1 LIVRGG
7 TVAIYRLEA
16 KVIGRTRGRSAC
28 AAAAYRAAE
37 RIVDRRS
44 GQVHDYARRGGVEHA
59 EILAPETAPAWVQ
72 DRAALWNAVE
82 AAETRRNAQLA
93 RELVLTLPRELTPE
107 QRLEAVRSFVSAE
120 LVSRGMVADL
130 AIHSGRTARD
140 GAEQPHA
147 HVMLTL
153 RAIGPEGL
161 AGNKVRVWNEVA
173 ALERWREQWGACLN
187 QALERAELS
196 ARVDHRSL
204 EAQRQEAERMADQ
217 ARTHGH
223 TAWADQFTLRAL
235 ELDRRPEP
243 KLGAAARL
251 EARGITT
258 EQGALVREVRA
269 EREERRSLVNELR
282 GWLTEKARQVAEQ
295 AYAFKDALRERLAGL
310 AGADLSSLRQAN
322 LEVALARSD
331 RGQEHLLTGQERSQV
346 VEHRTAEAERQ
357 RQAEQERARA
367 QEREGPRLR
376 RVRSLGLER

>member
-1 LIVRGG
+1 
-7 TVAIYRLEA
+7 
-16 KVIGRTRGRSAC
+16 
-28 AAAAYRAAE
+28 
-37 RIVDRRS
+37 
-44 GQVHDYARRGGVEHA
+44 HA
-59 EILAPETAPAWVQ
+59 EILAAETAPAWVQ

-82 AAETRRNAQLA
+82 TAETRRNAQLA

-153 RAIGPEGL
+153 RAISPEGL
-161 AGNKVRVWNEVA
+161 AGNKVRAWNEVA

-187 QALERAELS
+187 QALEHAELS

-243 KLGAAARL
+243 KLGVAARL

-269 EREERRSLVNELR
+269 EREERRSLGNELG
-282 GWLTEKARQVAEQ
+282 GWLTGKGRTGGGGASACVQGCAGGAFGRARRCRSEQPPSGELGGGVSTVGSRPGTPSDRPGAIAGGGAPDRGGRASETSRTGARTSTGARGSAAETDTESRLG
-295 AYAFKDALRERLAGL
+295 AIAAERL
-310 AGADLSSLRQAN
+310 
-322 LEVALARSD
+322 
-331 RGQEHLLTGQERSQV
+331 
-346 VEHRTAEAERQ
+346 
-357 RQAEQERARA
+357 
-367 QEREGPRLR
+367 
-376 RVRSLGLER
+376 RVDS